1 MTGQPLYRNTIQFNP
16 DTDGAQQV
24 DEPKSEP
31 LSQAD
36 YEALA
41 NLRYALRQFTVF
53 SSTEAQAA
61 GLPPQQHQALLAI
74 KGHPAG
80 QMTIGVLA
88 ERLLIAPQT
97 ATELVNRL
105 AEAGLVDRIPHL
117 TDRRRQELFLTAK
130 AEALMQPLS
139 IVHLRRLRQMAPTLI
154 EILQAFGG

>member
-1 MTGQPLYRNTIQFNP
+1 M
-16 DTDGAQQV
+16 
-24 DEPKSEP
+24 DERKSEP

-41 NLRYALRQFTVF
+41 NLRHALRQFTAF

-74 KGHPAG
+74 KGHAEAHP
-80 QMTIGVLA
+80 MTIGALA

-105 AEAGLVDRIPHL
+105 VEAGLVGRVTDPD
-117 TDRRRQELFLTAK
+117 DRRRQALVLTAK

-139 IVHLRRLRQMAPTLI
+139 VVHLRKLRQMAPALI
-154 EILQAFGG
+154 ELLQAFGR

>member
-1 MTGQPLYRNTIQFNP
+1 M
-16 DTDGAQQV
+16 

-41 NLRYALRQFTVF
+41 NLRYALRQFTAF

-74 KGHPAG
+74 KGHAEEHP
-80 QMTIGVLA
+80 MTIGTLA

-97 ATELVNRL
+97 GTELVNRL
-105 AEAGLVDRIPHL
+105 VDADLVDRITDPN
-117 TDRRRQELFLTAK
+117 DRRRQALVLTAK
-130 AEALMQPLS
+130 AEALMQSLS
-139 IVHLRRLRQMAPTLI
+139 VVHFRKLRQMAPALI
-154 EILQAFGG
+154 EILRAFGS